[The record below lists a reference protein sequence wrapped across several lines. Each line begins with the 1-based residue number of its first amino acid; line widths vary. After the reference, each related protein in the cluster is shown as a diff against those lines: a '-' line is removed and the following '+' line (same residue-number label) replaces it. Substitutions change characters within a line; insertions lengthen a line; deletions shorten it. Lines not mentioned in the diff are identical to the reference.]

1 MNNLYLD
8 HVLIGIRDLDET
20 MSTFG
25 ERIGFTVTPEG
36 VHPGRGTHNRLIVF
50 GPEYLELISVRDPSE
65 GLFRPNL
72 PTFLESREGLF
83 IFAMGT
89 DDVDAGASE
98 LRGKGIDV
106 AAPVDGA
113 RSNEDGSVAYSWRQA
128 EIAADEMPGSQT
140 FLIQHNHTIAE
151 RYREPAEPTRHANGA
166 SGIDYL
172 SLAVHHAAEAA
183 SRWREIFGLEA
194 ASAREDAESGVKEVA
209 VALGG
214 RQLRFLSPLR
224 EGPLSQSLERFGEG
238 PYELGIQVPDLRAT
252 SAYLEKQGALSAEHG
267 GGEAAAVIVR
277 PELCH
282 QVRLRFAESR

>member
-8 HVLIGIRDLDET
+8 HVLIGVRDLAET
-20 MSTFG
+20 VSTFG

-83 IFAMGT
+83 IFAIGT

-98 LRGKGIDV
+98 LRSKGINV
-106 AAPVDGA
+106 ADPVDGA

-140 FLIQHNHTIAE
+140 FLIQHNHTVAE

-166 SGIDYL
+166 SAIGYL
-172 SLAVHHAAEAA
+172 ALAVHDATEAA

-194 ASAREDAESGVKEVA
+194 ASAREDAERGVKEVA
-209 VALGG
+209 VALDDCE
-214 RQLRFLSPLR
+214 LRFLSPLR
-224 EGPLSQSLERFGEG
+224 EGPLSQFLERNGEG
-238 PYELGIQVPDLRAT
+238 PYELGIQVADLKGT
-252 SAYLEKQGALSAEHG
+252 SAYLAKQEALSAEHG
-267 GGEAAAVIVR
+267 GGEAAVIVR